1 MYRFCWS
8 VLYYTRSFAHQA
20 DAKEITVINPDLGFD
35 RRNHTKIKR
44 PCENFEIMRF
54 LWRITGTWEHNIV
67 TFSYLGFGPRNSQN
81 VPLFK
86 LWRENLF
93 IRAPFS
99 DLGFDHPPN
108 SQNYPLFQTSTRK
121 IKYICAPSSQKHK
134 FWFRGE
140 SRYWRNSTDFANLQ
154 RKNVCRRTSG
164 QANTDSWFKLK
175 FGGFFQNSRFAK
187 NNANNLR
194 NENEQLEHT
203 KYFGISKIFG
213 FTKKIT
219 ATKRQKI
226 TNVKIR

>member
-1 MYRFCWS
+1 MAYNRHMRTHYRYIFIFRVWPPKFTKCTTFQTLKRKS
-8 VLYYTRSFAHQA
+8 VHTRTILRSR
-20 DAKEITVINPDLGFD
+20 VWP
-35 RRNHTKIKR
+35 
-44 PCENFEIMRF
+44 
-54 LWRITGTWEHNIV
+54 
-67 TFSYLGFGPRNSQN
+67 
-81 VPLFK
+81 
-86 LWRENLF
+86 
-93 IRAPFS
+93 
-99 DLGFDHPPN
+99 PPN

-203 KYFGISKIFG
+203 NYFGISKIFG